1 MTRNLKNIPSYII
14 VDDLEDDTHTL
25 TPEQIAF
32 WHNEI
37 LNKMKKKIYIAG
49 KVTGLPQQEVVDK
62 FAKAQKVIEEMGFEV
77 INPIVVVND
86 FNTPWNVAMKMCL
99 TALFDCSGIVMLPCW
114 EDSKGA
120 RIEKELASSLGFEL
134 LYLEKWNN

>member
-1 MTRNLKNIPSYII
+1 
-14 VDDLEDDTHTL
+14 
-25 TPEQIAF
+25 
-32 WHNEI
+32 
-37 LNKMKKKIYIAG
+37 MKKKIYIAG

-120 RIEKELASSLGFEL
+120 RIEKELASSLGVEL